1 MIKNR
6 DIPRIDDIWIK
17 YDGTRYKIIDVAK
30 DVYSNKNLVICYKI
44 PINEKYQA
52 LAYRLEDF
60 MQEMNDEQYDN
71 LLKESYFCKQNSNLR
86 PKYKFNLDHCG
97 RYIFCESKEKKLDK
111 DYEDKKI
118 VNSYQMYSC
127 FKNIEFTHIF
137 DIKIYILI
145 S

>member
-6 DIPRIDDIWIK
+6 DIPRIADIWIK

-52 LAYRLEDF
+52 LAYRLGDF
-60 MQEMNDEQYDN
+60 MQEMNDERYDN

-111 DYEDKKI
+111 CIDCKRYGDT
-118 VNSYQMYSC
+118 Y
-127 FKNIEFTHIF
+127 
-137 DIKIYILI
+137 IKVKEV
-145 S
+145 

>member
-44 PINEKYQA
+44 PINEKY
-52 LAYRLEDF
+52 YRL
-60 MQEMNDEQYDN
+60 NNHY
-71 LLKESYFCKQNSNLR
+71 SNI
-86 PKYKFNLDHCG
+86 D
-97 RYIFCESKEKKLDK
+97 YIKLGK

-118 VNSYQMYSC
+118 VNSCQMYSC